1 MPLTSIE
8 QDYRTEVA
16 RKTIHLTGFVIPWI
30 YYYVDRTF
38 AVAVLIPFTLLA
50 LVIDFGRRG
59 DGAFA
64 RWFGTWLGPILR
76 EKEKGDQRTLHA
88 LTWFFIVSTVM
99 VAFTPRYVAILSI
112 SIMLLADAAAALL
125 GRRYGRHKVGGR
137 SLEGCA
143 AFFLAGMVIV
153 AVTPRLSGHP
163 GEWAVCALAA
173 LVGAV
178 VELVS
183 QDPLEDNV
191 TVPLSIGL
199 TLWLGYALAFPGL
212 DLNAY
217 GAGR

>member
-8 QDYRTEVA
+8 QDYRTEVV
-16 RKTIHLTGFVIPWI
+16 RKTIHLTGFAIPWI
-30 YYYVDRTF
+30 YYYVDRPF

-50 LVIDFGRRG
+50 LAIDFGRRG

-76 EKEKGDQRTLHA
+76 EKEKSDARTLHA
-88 LTWFFIVSTVM
+88 LTWFFIVSTVL
-99 VAFTPRYVAILSI
+99 VAFTPKYVAIVSI
-112 SIMLLADAAAALL
+112 SILILADAAAALV
-125 GRRYGRHKVGGR
+125 GRAYGRHRVGGR
-137 SLEGCA
+137 SLEGMA
-143 AFFLAGMVIV
+143 GFFLAALVVI
-153 AVTPRLSGHP
+153 AVTPRVGGHP

-199 TLWLGYALAFPGL
+199 TLWLGYALAFPGM

-217 GAGR
+217 GPR

>member
-8 QDYRTEVA
+8 HDYRTEVV
-16 RKTIHLTGFVIPWI
+16 RKTIHLTGFAIPWI
-30 YYYVDRTF
+30 YYYVDRPF
-38 AVAVLIPFTLLA
+38 AVAVLIPFTVLA

-76 EKEKGDQRTLHA
+76 EKEKGDARTLHA
-88 LTWFFIVSTVM
+88 LTWFFIVSTLL
-99 VAFTPRYVAILSI
+99 VAFTPKYVAIVSI
-112 SIMLLADAAAALL
+112 AILILADAAAALV

-137 SLEGCA
+137 SLEGSA
-143 AFFLAGMVIV
+143 GFFLAALAIV
-153 AVTPRLSGHP
+153 AVTPRVEGHA
-163 GEWAVCALAA
+163 GEWAICALAA

-191 TVPLSIGL
+191 TVPLSIAV
-199 TLWLGYALAFPGL
+199 TLWVGLALAFPGM

-217 GAGR
+217 GPR